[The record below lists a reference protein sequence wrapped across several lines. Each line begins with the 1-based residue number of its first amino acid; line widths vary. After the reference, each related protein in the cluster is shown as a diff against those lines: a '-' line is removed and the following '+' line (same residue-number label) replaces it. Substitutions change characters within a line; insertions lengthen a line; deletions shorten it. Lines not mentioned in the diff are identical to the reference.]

1 MKKILLLITLFIGS
15 IAVAQTYTAD
25 QNKKDFYVNGLLAND
40 GLQNLNFLICY
51 MKNTNV
57 SDFVDK
63 GTYKALIDEK
73 SCEKADGSDSTAEA
87 SAATASSSNPGST
100 TTATGTVDNIQYTPQ
115 TVIAETAVDGSID
128 GKGWVELEIEFFNDP
143 STTGAATA
151 FVKMDLQEDVSD
163 SNQLGTFTFT
173 YDLVNDEAIPAYNTP
188 ANTTMSQGYVG
199 VSGDE
204 ITFVESG
211 RGPDILLKLNK
222 DASTKVTQGVIKTSG
237 SVVESGPG
245 GSERN
250 FAFVHQFYFNDT
262 DDVYCQN
269 LLSAQEFQYGAEGP
283 QNIGSALNSAGFK
296 VIADAA
302 ISGGGEVRAS
312 GNGANI
318 AGENCWGTDA
328 TDTQRTV
335 YEYGTYNAGNLVPA
349 DADKKYDA
357 AQSSMPLRATK
368 TLNSSLPEGKE
379 LHGYASY
386 WGTHIDDQD
395 RALVTDTTVWLN
407 SNDTSESP
415 TTYNLKQ
422 DFLQIFKIT
431 TEKKQL
437 ADLDKVQFF
446 GYIGWMRDDAEWN
459 TALQALNFPVA
470 DLSKPCD
477 AANGNCEEY
486 AGTIS
491 VTGTGASTVVTFNIT
506 QGIDW
511 NSNYEPF
518 DLTTPF
524 SFTAAEWSAAM
535 KKSGESWGEG
545 WHVWD
550 NTNRRGYSI
559 PYEAFSNVV
568 TTNDNYKTRSRT
580 EKKITVAD
588 LPTTMACLRNC
599 LDSTK
604 MNQTMGGIFAS
615 LANNT
620 TSAILNISP
629 YKNVGPWYTEKVYFD
644 SDGNAPYN
652 ASEDFEMP
660 AGEHSWVG
668 GTPSPV
674 LYTKSGGQILDP
686 DTSNPLTW
694 ENGVSVS
701 IPATGSVDVLDT
713 FGTVTREAEDK
724 IRNFF
729 YYEKPYSLGTERN
742 YTRPAGHWFDMEVF
756 DSSQLSLL
764 ECETQANGEYQ
775 GYEPKIRKSSDNTSY
790 FPNKASQI
798 QYCSEKLHQ
807 GLLTTTYRVGVMQ
820 RSEFSLVDATTAQAI
835 TISPPETLIFTVPAA
850 GPEMRYNYT
859 GLDYE
864 GRKFLLNFEGYGEL
878 HNLPGRVLDTCTG
891 TEVGKYVREWK
902 ECYRYVHDFIIPDG
916 TILENSDPT
925 KPNVKVLAL
934 RGDDFIAKKTDDQ
947 TVALNTQYTLD
958 AEDLPGFEALKNNA
972 QADSSDYIGAKPTNV
987 PVNDGDPSVVHG
999 VTVFDASA
1007 L

>member
-1 MKKILLLITLFIGS
+1 MKKILILTTLFIS
-15 IAVAQTYTAD
+15 SLAVAQTYTAD
-25 QNKKDFYVNGLLAND
+25 QSKKDFYVNGLLAND
-40 GLQNLNFLICY
+40 GLQNLNFLVCY
-51 MKNTNV
+51 MKNTNI

-87 SAATASSSNPGST
+87 SAATASSSNPTSS
-100 TTATGTVDNIQYTPQ
+100 TTATGTVSNIEYTPQ
-115 TVIAETAVDGSID
+115 TVIAETAADGSID
-128 GKGWVELEIEFFNDP
+128 GKGWVELEIEFFDDQSVMGP
-143 STTGAATA
+143 ATA

-163 SNQLGTFTFT
+163 DNQLGTFTFT
-173 YDLVNDEAIPAYNTP
+173 YELVNDEAIPAPYNAP

-204 ITFVESG
+204 ITFVETG

-222 DASTKVTQGVIKTSG
+222 DASTGITQGVMKTSG
-237 SVVESGPG
+237 TVVESGLG

-262 DDVYCQN
+262 DNIYCQN
-269 LLSAQEFQYGAEGP
+269 LLTAQEVQYGAEGTE
-283 QNIGSALNSAGFK
+283 NIGSALDSAGFK
-296 VIADAA
+296 TIADAA

-318 AGENCWGTDA
+318 AGENCWGTA
-328 TDTQRTV
+328 AADTKRTV
-335 YEYGTYNAGNLVPA
+335 YEYGTYNATT
-349 DADKKYDA
+349 DSKYDA
-357 AQSSMPLRATK
+357 EQSSMPLRATK
-368 TLNSSLPEGKE
+368 ALNPSLPEGKE
-379 LHGYASY
+379 LHGYAGY

-407 SNDTSESP
+407 SNDTSETP

-422 DFLQIFKIT
+422 DFLQIFEIT

-459 TALQALNFPVA
+459 TALQSLNFPVA
-470 DLSKPCD
+470 DLSQPCD

-491 VTGTGASTVVTFNIT
+491 VTGTGDSTVVTFNIT

-518 DLTTPF
+518 DLATPF
-524 SFTAAEWSAAM
+524 SFTASQWSTAM
-535 KKSGESWGEG
+535 TKAGESWGHG

-568 TTNDNYKTRSRT
+568 TTNDDFKTRSRT
-580 EKKITVAD
+580 EKKITAAS
-588 LPTTMACLRNC
+588 LPTTVACLVRC

-620 TSAILNISP
+620 TSGTLNISP

-644 SDGNAPYN
+644 SDGNPPYD
-652 ASEDFEMP
+652 ALEDFEMP
-660 AGEHSWVG
+660 AGEHSWIG
-668 GTPSPV
+668 GTPNPV
-674 LYTKSGGQILDP
+674 LYTVSGGQLTDP
-686 DTSNPLTW
+686 DTSNPVTW
-694 ENGVSVS
+694 ANGVSVT
-701 IPATGSVDVLDT
+701 IPSTGSVDVLEN
-713 FGTVTREAEDK
+713 FGTVTREVEDK
-724 IRNFF
+724 IRNFS

-742 YTRPAGHWFDMEVF
+742 YTRQAGHWFDMEVF

-764 ECETQANGEYQ
+764 ECDTQADLEYQ
-775 GYEPKIRKSSDNTSY
+775 GYEIKIRKSSDDSSY
-790 FPNKASQI
+790 FPTKASQT
-798 QYCSEKLHQ
+798 QYCSEKLHE
-807 GLLTTTYRVGVMQ
+807 GVLTTTYRIGVMQ
-820 RSEFSLVDATTAQAI
+820 RSEFSLVNATTSAAVA
-835 TISPPETLIFTVPAA
+835 ISPPETLIFTVPAA
-850 GPEMRYNYT
+850 AQMRYNYP
-859 GLDYE
+859 GIDYE

-925 KPNVKVLAL
+925 KSDVKVLAL
-934 RGDDFIAKKTDDQ
+934 RGDDFISKKTDDQ
-947 TVALNTQYTLD
+947 TVALATQYTLD
-958 AEDLPGFEALKNNA
+958 AGDLPGLESLKNNA
-972 QADSSDYIGAKPTNV
+972 QASSSDYIGVKPTTGLI
-987 PVNDGDPSVVHG
+987 NDGDPSVVHG
-999 VTVFDASA
+999 VTVFDAPA